1 MAYTYLTVTNE
12 VLRRLNE
19 VELTSSTFPTATGIQ
34 SLAKDAVNNAQRDI
48 FMSEQE
54 WPFSYATTSQT
65 LTAGTKEYALTSG
78 FLSIDLDTVLIDRND
93 TLNVAETHLTPLS
106 YQEYVDRYMERD
118 EQRDSGDYDT
128 PRYVYL
134 TPDYK
139 LGVSPT
145 PDKAYVVK
153 YTYFKTATELD
164 LHGDVPETPD
174 QYKNVLIDGAVYH
187 LYMMRDNVELA
198 SLSKKLFTDGIEK
211 MRQILINRYI
221 RIRDTRVSNVIN
233 DW

>member
-78 FLSIDLDTVLIDRND
+78 FLSIDIDTVLIDRND
-93 TLNVAETHLTPLS
+93 TLGVQETHLTPLS
-106 YQEYVDRYMERD
+106 YQEYIDRYMERD
-118 EQRDSGDYDT
+118 EQRNSGDYDT

-145 PDKAYVVK
+145 PDKAYAVK
-153 YTYFKTATELD
+153 YTYFKTATELV
-164 LHGDVPETPD
+164 LHGDVPELP
-174 QYKNVLIDGAVYH
+174 QQFKNVLIDGAVYH

-198 SLSKKLFTDGIEK
+198 SLSNKLVTDGIDK
-211 MRQILINRYI
+211 MRTILINRYI
-221 RIRDTRVSNVIN
+221 RMRDTRVSSVIN
-233 DW
+233 D